1 MEVKTVLQEAVSR
14 RQKAL
19 SEFDGKK
26 ILAAYGIPVSR
37 EYLVSTADEA
47 VQMAVKIGFPVVL
60 KACSHQIAH
69 KTEGGLVEV
78 SLGSEREVIE
88 AFQRI
93 IKKTDIPMDGI
104 LVQEMVSGQRELM
117 IGLIRDPQFGPC
129 VMAGFGGIMTEIIQ
143 DTCFRMAPVD
153 DLETADMLSEL
164 KFKDILGPFRGQA
177 PADVQAIGRAI
188 TAVGNIGLENE
199 AIDEIDINPLI
210 IRPDG
215 SFAAVDALIVVKGDA
230 Q

>member
-1 MEVKTVLQEAVSR
+1 M
-14 RQKAL
+14 
-19 SEFDGKK
+19 
-26 ILAAYGIPVSR
+26 
-37 EYLVSTADEA
+37 
-47 VQMAVKIGFPVVL
+47 
-60 KACSHQIAH
+60 
-69 KTEGGLVEV
+69 

-177 PADVQAIGRAI
+177 PADAQAIGRAI

-199 AIDEIDINPLI
+199 AIAEIDINPLI